1 VRILAL
7 DYGAARTGV
16 AVCDP
21 TETVVRPCGVVPRA
35 DSLEG
40 LQSVAHLSRELEA
53 ELIVVG
59 VPVSLGGGEH
69 AQARAARAFA
79 ARDDRSGRDMGI
91 KEPALR
97 DRGGSGRA
105 VRGCIRRPRK
115 RPFPPDCAGTPARV
129 RRTRGWWRA

>member
-1 VRILAL
+1 MRILAL

-79 ARDDRSGRDMGI
+79 ARLSEAVEVPIDTYDERYTTRL
-91 KEPALR
+91 AAA
-97 DRGGSGRA
+97 RGGESELDARA
-105 VRGCIRRPRK
+105 AAVLLEDYLRARG
-115 RPFPPDCAGTPARV
+115 AG
-129 RRTRGWWRA
+129 